1 MKYPRYNERLII
13 ADGNAV
19 TLTPTPNLADLP
31 LDPDFDDEID
41 AEFIP
46 LAPGIDLSPITLELT
61 PDACG
66 HRLDKVIAALVPQ
79 FSRSRLQLWF
89 DAGHVLVDGK
99 PARGKDTAYGDEM
112 VLITPQ
118 AAPEDAA
125 YTPEQMALNIV
136 YEDEHIMVV
145 NKPAG
150 LVVHPGAGN
159 WAGTLLNGLLHHAP
173 QLAGVPRA
181 GIVHR
186 LDKDTSGL
194 MVIGKT
200 LAAQTDL
207 VRQLQARTVKR
218 EYFALVWGTPQLNG
232 TIDAS
237 MGRHPKD
244 RVKMAV
250 STNFSAK
257 PAITHYQRIASGLL
271 DRRPV
276 TLVQCQLETGR
287 THQIRVHMLSIGF
300 ALVGDAVYG
309 KQHLTPVF
317 PRQALQ
323 ARRLGLVHP
332 ATGEQCEWI
341 VPLADD
347 FAELIERA
355 GIPEPEQV

>member
-1 MKYPRYNERLII
+1 M
-13 ADGNAV
+13 
-19 TLTPTPNLADLP
+19 TLTPTPNPADLQI
-31 LDPDFDDEID
+31 DPEFDDEID
-41 AEFIP
+41 AEFIA
-46 LAPGIDLSPITLELT
+46 LDAGIDLSPIELELT
-61 PDACG
+61 PDASG
-66 HRLDKVIAALVPQ
+66 HRLDKVIAGLVPQ

-89 DAGHVLVDGK
+89 DGGHVLVDGK
-99 PARGKDTAYGDEM
+99 PARGKDTAYGDET
-112 VLITPQ
+112 VVIVPQ
-118 AAPEDAA
+118 SAPEDAA
-125 YTPEQMALNIV
+125 YTPEEIPLNIV
-136 YEDEHIMVV
+136 FEDEHIIVI

-159 WAGTLLNGLLHHAP
+159 WSGTLLNGLLHHCP
-173 QLAGVPRA
+173 QLSGVPRA

-207 VRQLQARTVKR
+207 VRQLQARSVKR
-218 EYFALVWGTPQLNG
+218 EYFALVWGTPQLSS
-232 TIDAS
+232 TIDLP

-250 STNFSAK
+250 TTAMSAK
-257 PAITHYQRIASGLL
+257 PAITHYQRLATGML

-276 TLVQCQLETGR
+276 SLVQCQLETGR
-287 THQIRVHMLSIGF
+287 THQIRVHMLHIGY
-300 ALVGDAVYG
+300 ALVGDSVYG
-309 KQHLTPVF
+309 KQHLVPVF

-332 ATGEQCEWI
+332 ATGEACEWI

>member
-1 MKYPRYNERLII
+1 VI
-13 ADGNAV
+13 
-19 TLTPTPNLADLP
+19 LTPTPNLADLP

-41 AEFIP
+41 AEFLPAEI
-46 LAPGIDLSPITLELT
+46 GIDLSPITLELT

-66 HRLDKVIAALVPQ
+66 HRLDKVIAGLVPQ

-99 PARGKDTAYGDEM
+99 PARGKDTAYGDET
-112 VLITPQ
+112 VVIEPQ
-118 AAPEDAA
+118 SAPEDAA
-125 YTPEQMALNIV
+125 YTPEDIPLNIV
-136 YEDEHIMVV
+136 FEDEHIIVI

-159 WAGTLLNGLLHHAP
+159 WAGTLLNGLLHHCP
-173 QLAGVPRA
+173 QLSGVPRA

-218 EYFALVWGTPQLNG
+218 EYFALVWGTPQLSS
-232 TIDAS
+232 TIDAP

-250 STNFSAK
+250 TTAMSAK
-257 PAITHYQRIASGLL
+257 PAITHYQRLETGML

-276 TLVQCQLETGR
+276 SLVQCQLETGR
-287 THQIRVHMLSIGF
+287 THQIRVHMLSIGY
-300 ALVGDAVYG
+300 ALVGDSVYG

-347 FAELIERA
+347 FAELIARA